1 MLGGALFSVV
11 GNSCMASL
19 YPLAEGETSQPELQL
34 FDRRQFAIA
43 SGDIDLKGLA
53 AAAGVVDHCATIAGF
68 GGHALKAKAGN
79 NGGTFFASYD
89 AGFLTGHWLGRCH
102 SG

>member
-1 MLGGALFSVV
+1 MLGGALFSVM
-11 GNSCMASL
+11 GNNCMACL
-19 YPLAEGETSQPELQL
+19 YLLAAGETSQQELQL
-34 FDRRQFAIA
+34 FDRRQFATA
-43 SGDIDLKGLA
+43 GGNIDFKGLA
-53 AAAGVVDHCATIAGF
+53 VAAGVVNQRATIAGF

-79 NGGTFFASYD
+79 NGGTFFASYG